1 MEDFT
6 SALQVNEPM
15 SYTDY
20 WKQENDPYGIASALG
35 FGDAGEGLLGRI
47 SNFFTGKNDATRDKY
62 NAYLAANERAYEQA
76 KLNDA
81 RAYETWLSSTQY
93 QRASK
98 DMKAA
103 GLNPYTLVSNGGLAG
118 AAVRSSANSARS
130 GSDLSGL
137 YSKKSTGKG
146 SNALAIAG
154 QVAASALKLAS
165 VLAFIG

>member
-6 SALQVNEPM
+6 SVLQVNEPM
-15 SYTDY
+15 SYSDF
-20 WKQENDPYGIASALG
+20 WKQENDPLNLG
-35 FGDAGEGLLGRI
+35 WFGENGENWLGNI
-47 SNFFTGKNDATRDKY
+47 SNFFTGRNDATRDKY

-81 RAYETWLSSTQY
+81 RAYEKWLSSSQY
-93 QRASK
+93 QRAAK

-130 GSDLSGL
+130 GTDLSGL
-137 YSKKSTGKG
+137 YSSSKSKNKG
-146 SNALAIAG
+146 SNALAVAG
-154 QVAASALKLAS
+154 QVAASAMKLAS
-165 VLAFIG
+165 VLAFVAG